1 MDNSNPFAKEL
12 KATDGFLV
20 MAREL
25 FNRIKLHTYRKEYQA
40 ANEAAFLLAEITE
53 KMTLRTR
60 LLPSFLG
67 NPYAIDRMEML
78 LSDKLDIHLGFT
90 SQGWFFMKI
99 PALLPK
105 KSSGSAE
112 YIRSMLYPS
121 AKQFFKGKEP
131 IRYPN
136 SVIIFKH
143 IYNRKR
149 PERQY
154 RDHDNIEVNMV
165 VDIIALYVLEDDTAL
180 RCAHFYCSAAGDT
193 DGTEVYVVLQ
203 DKFIEWLVAENAGE
217 LPGTLYDVPP

>member
-1 MDNSNPFAKEL
+1 MDNSNPFAEEL

-25 FNRIKLHTYRKEYQA
+25 INRIKLHTYRKEYPA

-67 NPYAIDRMEML
+67 SPHAIDRMEMI

-121 AKQFFKGKEP
+121 ARQFFKRKQP
-131 IRYPN
+131 LRYPN

-149 PERQY
+149 PERQC

-165 VDIIALYVLEDDTAL
+165 VDIIALYILEDDTAL
-180 RCAHFYCSAAGDT
+180 RCAHLYCSAAGDT
-193 DGTEVYVVLQ
+193 DGTEVYVVPQ
-203 DKFIEWLVAENAGE
+203 EEFIEWLVAENAGD
-217 LPGTLYDVPP
+217 LPGLLYDVPP